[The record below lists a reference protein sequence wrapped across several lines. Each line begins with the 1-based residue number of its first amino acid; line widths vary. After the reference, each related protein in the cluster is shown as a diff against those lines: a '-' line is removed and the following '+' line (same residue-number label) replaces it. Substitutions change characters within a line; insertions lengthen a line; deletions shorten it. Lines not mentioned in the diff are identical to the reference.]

1 MGKGEASETAL
12 GQGRAT
18 WPSFLRGADAAEVLA
33 RLTQGDPLRLHER
46 AALRLREVWI
56 LLDPERVYLR
66 ALGVCADAAPCEEA
80 PEDLCAWGLSK
91 IDLAIEQL
99 VRSDREAERAAPE
112 SYTEGVRE
120 FPLLTECL
128 MMEPELARAA
138 SVAFNALEPLPRR
151 AFFELMVEGRE
162 VSDCIEGGP
171 WDEDGLYQAI
181 HAALAAL
188 GLDVLADPADPRR
201 KGKRT

>member
-1 MGKGEASETAL
+1 MGIGEASEAAL
-12 GQGRAT
+12 GRGRAV

-33 RLTQGDPLRLHER
+33 RLSQGDPLRLHER

-56 LLDPERVYLR
+56 LLDPERVAYR
-66 ALGVCADAAPCEEA
+66 ALGVCADAAPCEEP
-80 PEDLCAWGLSK
+80 PEDLSAWALAK

-99 VRSDREAERAAPE
+99 VCADREAEKAGPAP
-112 SYTEGVRE
+112 YTEGVKE

-162 VSDCIEGGP
+162 VADCIESGP
-171 WDEDGLYQAI
+171 WDEDGLYHAI
-181 HAALAAL
+181 HAALVAL
-188 GLDVLADPADPRR
+188 GLDDSAGPADPRK